1 MNYYY
6 DIKVNFQDNNYY
18 FFEWLKTDELTSI
31 KKIPL
36 FLISRNDFL
45 EIYNNHIKLSDVI
58 LNLIK
63 EKTILNDGNK
73 LNCILLCDRNNTIV
87 LSFDNQGYETKRST
101 LSFQDDESIC
111 EIIYTV
117 KKTKLE
123 YKSIKKINIYSKIRF
138 IENIKLSIINDLN
151 NLYQSHSYDKLKYYY
166 YEFFLDETSDY
177 KEMLK
182 KLTLLIATTPKEEYK
197 KLLTYK

>member
-18 FFEWLKTDELTSI
+18 FFEWLKTDKFTNI

-45 EIYNNHIKLSDVI
+45 EIYNNHIKLSDVCF
-58 LNLIK
+58 NSIK
-63 EKTILNDGNK
+63 EKTILTDGRQ

-87 LSFDNQGYETKRST
+87 LNFDNKGYEIKRST

-123 YKSIKKINIYSKIRF
+123 YKAIQKINIYSQIRY

-151 NLYQSHSYDKLKYYY
+151 SLFKSQSYDKLKYYY
-166 YEFFLDETSDY
+166 YDFFHNEINDY

-182 KLTLLIATTPKEEYK
+182 KLTSLIAQTPKEDYK
-197 KLLTYK
+197 KLLMYK